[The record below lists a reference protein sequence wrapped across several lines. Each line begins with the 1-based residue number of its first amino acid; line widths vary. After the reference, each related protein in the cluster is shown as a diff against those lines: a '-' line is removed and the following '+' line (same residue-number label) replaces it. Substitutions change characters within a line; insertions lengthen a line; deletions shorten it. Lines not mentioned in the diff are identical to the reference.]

1 MGNHSLIVVM
11 NGRKYS
17 YKGQSKT
24 LREWADSLGVPL
36 ATLRTRLRRNPG
48 DIAQCLTNDSCRD
61 KTLNHLGMRKNL
73 AGWAEYYGVHKST
86 FCDMYKKLGKKRIFQ
101 WYDNPPERRRVL
113 HEKRRLL
120 TLRRRNRV
128 YTIGSRK
135 MTFREMVGRSGLS
148 YSTIRKRIKL
158 LGWDL
163 EKAVSTPAQWHRVL
177 IDLNGHTMLLR
188 DVSLIS
194 GVPVQRLRN
203 RLRDRHH
210 TGLGILTGKLLDNRD
225 LRESVIEYDG
235 DSKSIREWS
244 RELCMP
250 YGMLW
255 SRIRVRGKDDKSV
268 FNDPR
273 SGSRLSEQRK
283 LEQELAS
290 LGVIF

>member
-1 MGNHSLIVVM
+1 M

-17 YKGQSKT
+17 YKGEFRT
-24 LREWADSLGVPL
+24 LREWAASLGVPL
-36 ATLRTRLRRNPG
+36 ATLKTRLRRNPG
-48 DIAQCLTNDSCRD
+48 AIAECLTKDSRRD
-61 KTLNHLGMRKNL
+61 KTLKHLGMRKNL
-73 AGWAEYYGVHKST
+73 AGWAEYYGIHKST
-86 FCDMYKKLGKKRIFQ
+86 FCDMYKKLGKKRIFR
-101 WYDNPPERRRVL
+101 WYDNPPERRCVL
-113 HEKRRLL
+113 HVKRSRLN
-120 TLRRRNRV
+120 LRRRNRV
-128 YTIGSRK
+128 YTVGSRK
-135 MTFREMVGRSGLS
+135 MTFREMVGKSGLS

-158 LGWDL
+158 LGWDS
-163 EKAVSTPAQWHRVL
+163 EKTVSTPAQWHRVL

-210 TGLGILTGKLLDNRD
+210 TGIGDINGKLLDNRD

-250 YGMLW
+250 YGMLCA
-255 SRIRVRGKDDKSV
+255 RLRVRGKDDKSV

-273 SGSRLSEQRK
+273 SGSGMSEQRK

-290 LGVIF
+290 LGVVF